1 MSKIEDTTRANIAVT
16 GNAKRG
22 GAHVLQ
28 ELWTI
33 KSQLNRDANY
43 DVATLADR
51 ANASALR
58 LGFSAMPVKMLS
70 TGSASLKL
78 NPPP

>member
-43 DVATLADR
+43 DVATYMDSSFF
-51 ANASALR
+51 AS
-58 LGFSAMPVKMLS
+58 
-70 TGSASLKL
+70 
-78 NPPP
+78 N